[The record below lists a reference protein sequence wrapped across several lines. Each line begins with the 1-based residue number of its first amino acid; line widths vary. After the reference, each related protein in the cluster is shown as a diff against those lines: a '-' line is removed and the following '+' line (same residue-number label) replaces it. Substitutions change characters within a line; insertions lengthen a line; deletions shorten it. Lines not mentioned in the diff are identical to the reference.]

1 MNEKQRL
8 SSRTD
13 LFKYIVIVIKYSEM
27 ESVRSLYYL
36 RDGPA
41 LSGAKSPSLSLAA
54 QLRAK
59 MLINLLTSL
68 L

>member
-1 MNEKQRL
+1 MFFFN
-8 SSRTD
+8 
-13 LFKYIVIVIKYSEM
+13 
-27 ESVRSLYYL
+27 SLYYL

-54 QLRAK
+54 HLRAK
-59 MLINLLTSL
+59 MLIINILIVYALLVVEIRNIIYL